1 MLPAGRRSGGAWSRS
16 VLKTEDPGAAAPPLE
31 DEIRAIQRLL
41 GEGRTA
47 EAEPRLRALAE
58 THPGHPWFWT
68 ALAQCHEASGDTS
81 AELEATTRVL
91 ALDPSR
97 NRLRMRAA
105 LILEGRGD
113 FAEAAAHYRVLAD
126 AHPERPKLA
135 LRLARTCRWIGDE
148 AGETAAL
155 AHLLALEPA
164 NVEAHGRLADLHET
178 AGRMGEA
185 ATHLNTLAHALPD
198 RKALWG
204 RLARALEASGDLAG
218 AEAAWAHVLGLDPD
232 NLEAGERLTVLRA
245 SGSSPPPGR
254 APAAGL
260 KLAVLGN
267 CQAYAMARCL
277 RVLNPAAR
285 ISAVG
290 WAELRTPAQIERMHA
305 SLGEFDA
312 VLAQPVNV
320 PRLERLGP
328 KVLIRRAR
336 CFFFPGINFT
346 GFQPDAVRA
355 FGDGVRSLI
364 GEWHSALVMA
374 AWRMGL
380 PEARAEELFNAYIYG
395 ALGYFDEYAKAEQFL
410 HAGAARI
417 GWDLSAEL
425 EAWPAPFVH
434 TPNHPR
440 IEVMMDL
447 ARAACALL
455 GLEAE
460 ADVAPPADPFA
471 VFGAWPIYPEIGRRL
486 GLKGEMS
493 FVSPTEGGRALAL
506 DEAIAWYYA
515 VYAKAPPEALAAVD
529 RVDEVI
535 AMLKAEGV

>member
-1 MLPAGRRSGGAWSRS
+1 M
-16 VLKTEDPGAAAPPLE
+16 LKTDDPGAAAPPLE
-31 DEIRAIQRLL
+31 DEIRAIQALL
-41 GEGRTA
+41 GEGRSA
-47 EAEPRLRALAE
+47 EAEPRLQALAE
-58 THPGHPWFWT
+58 ANPSHPWFWT

-81 AELEATTRVL
+81 AELEAIARVL
-91 ALDPSR
+91 ALDPAR

-113 FAEAAAHYRVLAD
+113 FAEAAAHYRILAD
-126 AHPERPKLA
+126 AHPERLKLA
-135 LRLARTCRWIGDE
+135 LRLARTCRMIGDE

-155 AHLLALEPA
+155 ERLLALEPA
-164 NVEAHGRLADLHET
+164 NVEAHGRMADLHEK

-185 ATHLNTLAHALPD
+185 ATHLRAWTRALPD
-198 RKALWG
+198 RKPLWG
-204 RLARALEASGDLAG
+204 RLARTLEITDDLAG

-232 NLEAGERLTVLRA
+232 HLEAGERLTVLRT
-245 SGSSPPPGR
+245 SGSSSRSGR

-285 ISAVG
+285 ISAVS
-290 WAELRTPAQIERMHA
+290 WAELRTEAQIERMYA

-336 CFFFPGINFT
+336 CFFFPGVNFT

-364 GEWHSALVMA
+364 GEWHSALIMA

-395 ALGYFDEYAKAEQFL
+395 AIGYFDEYPKAAQFL
-410 HAGAARI
+410 HEGAARI

-425 EAWPAPFVH
+425 ATWPAPFVH
-434 TPNHPR
+434 MPNHPR
-440 IEVMMDL
+440 VEVMMDL

-455 GLEAE
+455 GLEADAE
-460 ADVAPPADPFA
+460 APPPSDPFA
-471 VFGAWPIYPEIGRRL
+471 VFGAWPIYPEIGKRL
-486 GLKGEMS
+486 GLKGEMT
-493 FVSPTEGGRALAL
+493 FVSPTESGRAFAL

-515 VYAKAPPEALAAVD
+515 AYAKTPPEGLAAVD

-535 AMLKAEGV
+535 AMLKAEGI